1 MVIKPKRHWFDIN
14 FNELWKYRDLIAL
27 FVRRD
32 FVAKYKQT
40 ILGPLWFIIQPLLT
54 TLMFTVVFGKIAKIP
69 TDGLPPMLFYLS
81 GITAWNYFAESL
93 KATSN
98 TFVTNASIF
107 GKVYFPRLAIPI
119 SVVVSNL
126 ILFVVQ
132 FLFLVVFM
140 LIFYFSGA
148 SFSPNIFVLL
158 LPVLLILM
166 AGLGLGFGI
175 IISSLTTKYR
185 DLTYLVA
192 FGIQLWMY
200 ATPIVYP
207 LSELSGTFR
216 KAALANPITIV
227 VAFIAAPLTS
237 LNPMLAAG
245 WFAGLSEARIREPR
259 VKDFESL
266 SKIEGITGFWKNRVT
281 RILLI
286 VVFSNL
292 GSTIGTFIALPY
304 LASLL

>member
-1 MVIKPKRHWFDIN
+1 MIIKPKRHWFDIN
-14 FNELWKYRDLIAL
+14 FKELWKYRDLITL

-69 TDGLPPMLFYLS
+69 TDGLPQMLFYLS

-107 GKVYFPRLAIPI
+107 GKVYFPRLAMPI
-119 SVVVSNL
+119 SIVVSNL
-126 ILFVVQ
+126 ILFAVQ
-132 FLFLVVFM
+132 FLFLILIM
-140 LIFYFSGA
+140 MIFYFSGA
-148 SFSPNIFVLL
+148 SFSPNIYILL

-216 KAALANPITIV
+216 KAALANPITSIV
-227 VAFIAAPLTS
+227 ETFRYA
-237 LNPMLAAG
+237 MLGAG
-245 WFAGLSEARIREPR
+245 TMDWSH
-259 VKDFESL
+259 
-266 SKIEGITGFWKNRVT
+266 
-281 RILLI
+281 LLYS
-286 VVFSNL
+286 FCFM
-292 GSTIGTFIALPY
+292 IGV
-304 LASLL
+304 LLVGVLLFNKVEQSFMDTV

>member
-1 MVIKPKRHWFDIN
+1 MSKDTLQKQHENWSMIIKPKRHWFDIN
-14 FNELWKYRDLIAL
+14 LKELWAYRDLIAL

-40 ILGPLWFIIQPLLT
+40 ILGPLWFIVQPLLT

-69 TDGLPPMLFYLS
+69 TDGLPQMLFYLS
-81 GITAWNYFAESL
+81 GITAWNYFGESL

-98 TFVTNASIF
+98 TFVTNANIF
-107 GKVYFPRLAIPI
+107 GKVYFPRLTIPV
-119 SVVVSNL
+119 SVVFSNL
-126 ILFVVQ
+126 ILFAVQ
-132 FLFLVVFM
+132 FLFLLIFM
-140 LIFYFSGA
+140 LFFYISGA
-148 SFSPNIFVLL
+148 NFSPNIYVLL

-207 LSELSGTFR
+207 LSTLSGVYR
-216 KAALANPITIV
+216 KAALANPVTSV
-227 VAFIAAPLTS
+227 VETFRYAMLGAGTMNWTYLLYSFGFMIFVLLT
-237 LNPMLAAG
+237 G
-245 WFAGLSEARIREPR
+245 
-259 VKDFESL
+259 
-266 SKIEGITGFWKNRVT
+266 
-281 RILLI
+281 ILLFNK
-286 VVFSNL
+286 VEQSFMDTV
-292 GSTIGTFIALPY
+292 
-304 LASLL
+304 